1 MARPIQRKT
10 KKKKVSKKEDT
21 TETTINTNMGENQA
35 VQTVKVVIQH
45 PEKPKPRRRKKKDNK
60 KDEAVKELKEELQSY
75 DEVQNQAGEAGLEIP
90 AELGVSPDE
99 ASNLKSTD
107 DILKFIEI
115 IREKKEA
122 IKQLRPPPPQRPPN
136 RFTEIMRP
144 GIIPQVAQQ
153 FIPAQIQSQPF
164 QPFQPQIPLPS
175 PSPQIRPG
183 IGEQLSDLERAEA
196 EIPETLKLRKSESL
210 EKFEKQEDRSFVEI
224 KTILTNV
231 DTARNANNGL
241 LSQEQLN
248 NFITQLEKAGNRYNT
263 NFSVMSEKTQRIMEP
278 TRQEFVDTLTK
289 EIRKLRD
296 ELRTKFKSL
305 PAPSSSPPAQP
316 KETWK
321 PVNAMGLPL
330 LREYIRL
337 DLNVVEIT
345 PSQANILATAIRGIP
360 EITASEKLIQ
370 DLGEEPDANKRQN
383 MIKETLQAIKKDEKL
398 LRETTAQEARDQKK
412 IAEMEKVDEELD
424 AEKEAEKQL
433 RDKLILYASS
443 KGTEKGF
450 VNWSEDIARSLK
462 TLGMSRSEINKI
474 STLSKGRDRKKVVG
488 KFLGLGE
495 CKPGRRSG
503 GACYLKPP
511 PPIPLAKS
519 NINEVVGQQ
528 KPLAGP
534 GPVTGVPLRGRDG
547 RPAPTQ
553 ERGQLPT
560 PTTAKPSTISPSTPT
575 AKLPP
580 GTRIIQARSTEEF
593 TRLKQQYAGD
603 SNVVVQAPQKPSGT
617 ITGKSIQDKIGI
629 GTMFKTPDLT
639 PGGQSDLSAGRL
651 GGDARQVIQATTW
664 NEYYKLFKLHGQNPG
679 VIVKPPN

>member
-10 KKKKVSKKEDT
+10 KNKKVSKKEDT

-122 IKQLRPPPPQRPPN
+122 IKQLRPPQPPQPERPPN
-136 RFTEIMRP
+136 RFTEILRP

-153 FIPAQIQSQPF
+153 FIPAQIQAQPF
-164 QPFQPQIPLPS
+164 RPQLPA

-183 IGEQLSDLERAEA
+183 IGEALSGLEQAQSSNA
-196 EIPETLKLRKSESL
+196 ETLKLRKSESL

-263 NFSVMSEKTQRIMEP
+263 NFSAMSEKTQRIMEP

-305 PAPSSSPPAQP
+305 PAPSLSPPAQP
-316 KETWK
+316 KKETWK

-330 LREYIRL
+330 LREYVRL
-337 DLNVVEIT
+337 DLDTVEIT
-345 PSQANILATAIRGIP
+345 PSQADILKAAIRGVP
-360 EITASEKLIQ
+360 EITASEELIQ
-370 DLGEEPDANKRQN
+370 ELGQEPDPKKRQN
-383 MIKETLQAIKKDEKL
+383 MIKETLQSIKKDDKL
-398 LRETTAQEARDQKK
+398 LRETTEQEAKDQKK
-412 IAEMEKVDEELD
+412 IAEMEKVDEEID

-450 VNWSEDIARSLK
+450 VNWSDDIARALK
-462 TLGMSRSEINKI
+462 TLGMSRSEITRI
-474 STLSKGRDRKKVVG
+474 GTLSKGRDRKKAVG
-488 KFLGLGE
+488 KFLGLSE
-495 CKPGRRSG
+495 CKPGRRSD

-511 PPIPLAKS
+511 PP
-519 NINEVVGQQ
+519 
-528 KPLAGP
+528 
-534 GPVTGVPLRGRDG
+534 
-547 RPAPTQ
+547 PTQ
-553 ERGQLPT
+553 ERGQLPN
-560 PTTAKPSTISPSTPT
+560 PTRAKPSTIAPSTPT
-575 AKLPP
+575 AKL
-580 GTRIIQARSTEEF
+580 ARQVRLIKANTFQEF
-593 TRLKQQYAGD
+593 IKLKRQFAGD
-603 SNVVVQAPQKPSGT
+603 PNVVIQPPQNKPGT
-617 ITGKSIQDKIGI
+617 ITGKSIQDKFEV

-651 GGDARQVIQATTW
+651 GGDARQVIQTTNW
-664 NEYYKLFKLHGQNPG
+664 NEYYKLFKIHGQNPG